1 MLDGV
6 RDEGEPVEM
15 DDKNVE
21 GHPVL
26 GNMQDEDGPAT
37 DDVRDEGCPGL
48 AEIMTKELMRTFR
61 PEDFGVF
68 KHLSPECQ
76 QNQNYGGFAG
86 DDDVCVKFGSV
97 KFKGFEDECRE
108 KCESASA
115 ASTLG
120 SVKCATQPG
129 ISEHARPQVHWGRF
143 FGSLYYKLQAHQE
156 VS

>member
-1 MLDGV
+1 MRNEPIED
-6 RDEGEPVEM
+6 DEH
-15 DDKNVE
+15 E
-21 GHPVL
+21 GGRPVL
-26 GNMQDEDGPAT
+26 DDVHDEDSLALAEEYKEGRPAT

-86 DDDVCVKFGSV
+86 DDNVCVKFGSV
-97 KFKGFEDECRE
+97 KFKGFEDECHE

-120 SVKCATQPG
+120 LVKCATRPG

-143 FGSLYYKLQAHQE
+143 FDSLYY
-156 VS
+156 